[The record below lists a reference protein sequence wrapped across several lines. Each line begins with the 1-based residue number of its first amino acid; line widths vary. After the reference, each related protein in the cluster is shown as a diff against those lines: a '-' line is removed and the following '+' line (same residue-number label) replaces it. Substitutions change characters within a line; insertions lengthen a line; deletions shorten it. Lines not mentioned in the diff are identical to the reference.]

1 MNPTYDFT
9 GQVAFVT
16 GASSGM
22 GLATA
27 RAFAD
32 FRLTK
37 LVPFTGLVVVFGR
50 YASAEKS
57 LWVEA
62 VAARAARYDAYGT
75 EYSKVVLE
83 PRPPPVLVKSI
94 LTVIGLKIVVW

>member
-27 RAFAD
+27 
-32 FRLTK
+32 
-37 LVPFTGLVVVFGR
+37 
-50 YASAEKS
+50 
-57 LWVEA
+57 
-62 VAARAARYDAYGT
+62 ARSPKQA
-75 EYSKVVLE
+75 
-83 PRPPPVLVKSI
+83 PP
-94 LTVIGLKIVVW
+94 